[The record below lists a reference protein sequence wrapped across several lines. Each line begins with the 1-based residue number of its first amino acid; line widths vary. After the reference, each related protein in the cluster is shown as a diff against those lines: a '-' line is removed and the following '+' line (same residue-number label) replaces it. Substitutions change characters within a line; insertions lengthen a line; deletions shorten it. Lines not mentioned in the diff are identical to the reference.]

1 MDYPVYEGT
10 ERIGMLRIRREGLY
24 AVFSA
29 ALPQCG
35 GLKRLWL
42 CGREA
47 VFCLGLPEPRG
58 SMLCLEKRLSRSACA
73 NLPRPILHAALSEAP
88 PAPLLPSAPPAEP
101 EPAGPREIRLFG
113 QRFVV
118 YRS

>member
-10 ERIGMLRIRREGLY
+10 ERIGMLRVRREGLY

-29 ALPQCG
+29 ALPPCG

-73 NLPRPILHAALSEAP
+73 NLPRPILYAALSDGP
-88 PAPLLPSAPPAEP
+88 PALPRSTAAPAKP
-101 EPAGPREIRLFG
+101 EPTGAREIRLFG

>member
-10 ERIGMLRIRREGLY
+10 ERIGMLRVRREGLY

-29 ALPQCG
+29 ALPTRG
-35 GLKRLWL
+35 ELKRLWL
-42 CGREA
+42 CGREDS
-47 VFCLGLPEPRG
+47 FCLGLPTPRG
-58 SMLCLEKRLSRSACA
+58 GTLLLEKRLSRSDCA
-73 NLPRPILHAALSEAP
+73 ALPRPILYAALSEGP
-88 PAPLLPSAPPAEP
+88 PALPRPTAAPAEP

>member
-10 ERIGMLRIRREGLY
+10 ERIGMLRVRREGLY
-24 AVFSA
+24 AVFAA
-29 ALPQCG
+29 ALPPCG

-42 CGREA
+42 CGQEA

-58 SMLCLEKRLSRSACA
+58 GMLRLEKRLSRSDCA
-73 NLPRPILHAALSEAP
+73 ALPRPILYAALSEEP
-88 PAPLLPSAPPAEP
+88 PTLPRPTAAPAEP

>member
-10 ERIGMLRIRREGLY
+10 ERIGMLRVRREGLY
-24 AVFSA
+24 AVFAA
-29 ALPQCG
+29 ALPPCG

-42 CGREA
+42 CGQEA

-58 SMLCLEKRLSRSACA
+58 GMLRLEKRLSRSDCA
-73 NLPRPILHAALSEAP
+73 ALPRPILYAALSEEP
-88 PAPLLPSAPPAEP
+88 PTLPRSSVSPAEP